1 MAMSRKLRVATVAL
15 VAAVAAASAGA
26 ARQATPG
33 VTSNSILLGGTA
45 PLTGEAS
52 AGAGVA
58 KGADA
63 YLKYVND
70 LGGVFGRKITYK
82 YLDDGYEPQRTF
94 LAMRQLVQQDGVFAL
109 FNTLGTNNNVAIRS
123 FLNQQ
128 GVPQLFVA
136 SGATTFGRDA
146 KQYPWTIGYIPT
158 YRAEGEVYARYVLK
172 TKPTAKIAIL
182 YQDDEYGKDLVS
194 GIQAGLG
201 GKAKLIVKKV
211 GYDPT
216 SSDVKSEV
224 AQLKA
229 SKANTF
235 MIFAFGKFAIQA
247 FIYAN
252 QLGWH
257 PQTFVNDV
265 ASATS
270 LMELSPP
277 KATEG
282 AISIVFGKDPDSSL
296 WKKDKGMKLFF
307 SIMKR
312 YAPGDNPNGYFAAGM
327 ASAYTM
333 VDALKKAGKNLT
345 RKGVMNAATHLN
357 EKGNPFVLPGIVVRT
372 TPTFRYPVSQVKLQ
386 RWHKGRWV
394 IFGPLLPAKP

>member
-1 MAMSRKLRVATVAL
+1 MAMSRKLHVAVIALVATVA
-15 VAAVAAASAGA
+15 AGGAGA

-33 VTSNSILLGGTA
+33 VTSDAILLGGTA

-58 KGADA
+58 KGAEA
-63 YLKYVND
+63 YFKYVND
-70 LGGVFGRKITYK
+70 RGGVFGRKINYK

-94 LAMRQLVQQDGVFAL
+94 LAMRQLVQQDGVFAM
-109 FNTLGTNNNVAIRS
+109 FNTLGTNNNIAIRS

-146 KQYPWTIGYIPT
+146 KKYPWTIGYIPT
-158 YRAEGEVYARYVLK
+158 YKAEGEVYARYVLK
-172 TKPTAKIAIL
+172 TKPKAKIAVL
-182 YQDDEYGKDLVS
+182 YQDDDYGKDLVGGLES
-194 GIQAGLG
+194 GLG
-201 GKAKLIVKKV
+201 KKKSLIVKKV

-229 SKANTF
+229 SKAKVF
-235 MIFAFGKFAIQA
+235 MIFAFGKFAIQG

-257 PQTFVNDV
+257 PQIFVNDV
-265 ASATS
+265 ASATA
-270 LMELSPP
+270 LMVLSPP
-277 KATEG
+277 RATEG
-282 AISIVFGKDPDSSL
+282 AISIVFGKDPDTPV
-296 WKKDKGMKLFF
+296 WKKDKGMKLFL
-307 SIMKR
+307 SVMKR
-312 YAPGDNPNGYFAAGM
+312 YGGGANPNGYHIAGM

-357 EKGNPFVLPGIVVRT
+357 EKANPFVLPGIVVRT
-372 TPTFRYPVSQVKLQ
+372 KPSFRYPVSQAKLQ

-394 IFGPLLPAKP
+394 IFGPLLSAKP

>member
-1 MAMSRKLRVATVAL
+1 MAMGRKLHVAAALL
-15 VAAVAAASAGA
+15 VAAVAAAGAGA
-26 ARQATPG
+26 APRATPG
-33 VTSNSILLGGTA
+33 VTSNSILLGGTI

-52 AGAGVA
+52 AAAGVA

-63 YLKYVND
+63 YFKYVNAR
-70 LGGVFGRKITYK
+70 GGVFGRKITYK

-94 LAMRQLVQQDGVFAL
+94 LAMRQLVQQDGVFAM
-109 FNTLGTNNNVAIRS
+109 FNTLGTNNNIAIRQ

-158 YRAEGEVYARYVLK
+158 YRAEGKVYARYVLK
-172 TKPTAKIAIL
+172 TKPKAKIAVL

-194 GIQAGLG
+194 GLQAGLG
-201 GKAKLIVKKV
+201 KKASQIVKKV

-216 SSDVKSEV
+216 ASDVKSEV

-229 SKANTF
+229 SGANTF
-235 MIFAFGKFAIQA
+235 MIFAFGKFSIQA

-257 PQTFVNDV
+257 PQIFVNDV
-265 ASATS
+265 SSATS
-270 LMELSPP
+270 LMVLPPP

-282 AISIVFGKDPDSSL
+282 AISIVFGKDPDAPA
-296 WKKDKGMKLFF
+296 WKRDKGMKLFF
-307 SIMKR
+307 SIMRK
-312 YAPGDNPNGYFAAGM
+312 YSPGDNPNGYFAAGM

-345 RKGVMNAATHLN
+345 RQGVMNAATHLT

-372 TPTFRYPVSQVKLQ
+372 TPSFRYPVAQVKLQ

-394 IFGPLLPAKP
+394 IFGPLLSARP